1 MVNVEEIVTQVSWK
15 WLKNQKKNTSNDL
28 VFHLLERFLSFMFEF
43 RSQFVSYAF

>member
-28 VFHLLERFLSFMFEF
+28 VFHLERFLSFMFEF